1 MGGGNDIDAAFQ
13 WMCER
18 ANGGDFLILRSAGDD
33 EYNAYVQQLCKLN
46 SVATLILPD
55 KASAEDPFV
64 AATISHAEAI
74 FIAGGDQSNYIKYWK
89 DTPVQTAV
97 NERIRAGVPI
107 GGTSAGLAVL
117 GEYVFSAM
125 NDTAYSKD
133 TLADPYNEGVTL
145 TSNFLHVA
153 YLEKTIT
160 DQHFVKRD
168 RLGRFIGFMA
178 RILQDGMSDII
189 RGIAVDEGGA
199 LLVDEKGDTSLVG
212 EGEAY
217 FFRPKHQPETCQS
230 GKPLTFR
237 DIQVYKIDRKGS
249 FTLKDWSGS
258 GGTWYVLSAIDGKLQ
273 SSNGSLY

>member
-1 MGGGNDIDAAFQ
+1 M
-13 WMCER
+13 
-18 ANGGDFLILRSAGDD
+18 
-33 EYNAYVQQLCKLN
+33 
-46 SVATLILPD
+46 P
-55 KASAEDPFV
+55 
-64 AATISHAEAI
+64 EAI

-168 RLGRFIGFMA
+168 
-178 RILQDGMSDII
+178 
-189 RGIAVDEGGA
+189 VE
-199 LLVDEKGDTSLVG
+199 EVG
-212 EGEAY
+212 
-217 FFRPKHQPETCQS
+217 S
-230 GKPLTFR
+230 
-237 DIQVYKIDRKGS
+237 
-249 FTLKDWSGS
+249 
-258 GGTWYVLSAIDGKLQ
+258 
-273 SSNGSLY
+273 